1 MTLTTGAAVFG
12 GVWAGMCLQRKQGK
26 RQVRMALF
34 NVPGPSR
41 AAAISSK
48 QAVLSLPKS
57 ITLWEKSVCL

>member
-12 GVWAGMCLQRKQGK
+12 GVWAGMCLQRKQGE

-34 NVPGPSR
+34 NVPGPSC

-57 ITLWEKSVCL
+57 IALWEKSVCL